1 MKDFLAS
8 VGGLI
13 IAVAFLLI
21 SGFVIYFFVSGGVK
35 IAVIVLPWLNVAF
48 SICLLLFGLILMPLA
63 YFRRT
68 KVIAGNGMVIASYVF
83 GLTLW
88 LWGFLL
94 TYAIWGAT
102 AVIIGLFIAGVGVV
116 PIAMLATLINAEWST
131 LIQLVILT
139 ALTFGVRFWGAYL
152 VERAEQSAL
161 GKQWAN

>member
-8 VGGLI
+8 VGGLVI
-13 IAVAFLLI
+13 MVAILLVG
-21 SGFVIYFFVSGGVK
+21 GFVIYFFVSGGAK

-48 SICLLLFGLILMPLA
+48 FICLLLFGLVLMPLS
-63 YFRRT
+63 YFTRT
-68 KVIAGNGMVIASYVF
+68 KAIAGTGMVIASYVF

-94 TYAIWGAT
+94 TYAIWGAI

-139 ALTFGVRFWGAYL
+139 ALTFGVRVWGAYL
-152 VERAEQSAL
+152 LERAEQIAL
-161 GKQWAN
+161 EKQWVN